1 MKKKIFF
8 VFLRGRRVFVV
19 AFVLGCQI

>member
-8 VFLRGRRVFVV
+8 VFLRGLRVFVV
-19 AFVLGCQI
+19 AFVLGCQV